1 MAERSNFGAGADTG
15 NVSRTAESLG
25 DELRTELK
33 RWLPKF
39 KENIHNMPK
48 ATEAW
53 DTLLKKGCDAH
64 DLEWAFFWAVDVQK
78 TLTMSPRF
86 SRSFMSSRPIL

>member
-1 MAERSNFGAGADTG
+1 MAEKNNLGARADIRK
-15 NVSRTAESLG
+15 VSWTAESSG

-39 KENIHNMPK
+39 KENIHSMPK
-48 ATEAW
+48 AAEAW
-53 DTLLKKGCDAH
+53 DTLLKKGCDVQ